1 MAKGK
6 KEHDQTTYSSY
17 EGFRENCWHY
27 SYALEF
33 RGKLVKTYT
42 NEELA
47 YEIGQLVEGKRVRNI
62 QSNWVYGTKHYLIHL
77 EEI

>member
-1 MAKGK
+1 MAKEK
-6 KEHDQTTYSSY
+6 KNHDQTVYASH

-27 SYALEF
+27 SYSLEY
-33 RGKLVKTYT
+33 RGKLFTHYT
-42 NEELA
+42 NEEEA
-47 YEIGQLVEGKRVRNI
+47 YEIGQLVNGKRVRNI